1 MIRRLVIPRLSWALV
16 FAVAVFAAVAGFQLG
31 GGTVPV
37 VPTVDDELLYV
48 GAAGLFGL
56 GVFATM
62 LKRPD
67 VIGRITPTLY
77 VLVALLPLLRFSIP
91 GISII
96 RFIPLALMAPV
107 VYSLYRDAEPVPS
120 HARVARVAVFAAFA
134 TAASSLI
141 ANRGGTDYPRLLLM
155 VGGIALL
162 VGAAPR
168 AWSSAW
174 RESVEK
180 AVGIAYRLIVVSSVA
195 MLPFDGSFQ
204 SDRLRGAWESP
215 NTLGA
220 LLALTTPI
228 AAKRT
233 RFPIIYWL
241 VAFALSIACGSR
253 GGLLALSVA
262 AAVILVQRRQ
272 LIQLVALAGVAVVV
286 LSSGFVRTQADH
298 EQTFGI
304 NTRQLVWEDVYGAF
318 QDSPLTGYGFGA
330 VADHVYSPEVQR
342 WVGSSPQTHSSWLDG
357 LYEQGVLGMV
367 PWAAAL
373 LLGLGVAFRTGPLW
387 GATMLAGL
395 VSATFESWMFAIG
408 GGLGSLYWIMF
419 GAAMLGARAKRA
431 AVDAPAVTEPADV

>member
-16 FAVAVFAAVAGFQLG
+16 VAVAVFAAVAGFQLG
-31 GGTVPV
+31 GGTIPV

-48 GAAGLFGL
+48 GAAALFGL

-67 VIGRITPTLY
+67 VIGRVTPTLY

-155 VGGIALL
+155 VGGIVLL

-168 AWSSAW
+168 AWSSTW
-174 RESVEK
+174 RGSVEK
-180 AVGIAYRLIVVSSVA
+180 AVGIAFWLIVVSSVVL
-195 MLPFDGSFQ
+195 LPFSASFLN
-204 SDRLRGAWESP
+204 DRLRGAFTSA
-215 NTLGA
+215 NALGA
-220 LLALTTPI
+220 LLAITTPI
-228 AAKRT
+228 AASRSQFGT
-233 RFPIIYWL
+233 LYWAAGFGL
-241 VAFALSIACGSR
+241 MIATGTR
-253 GGLLALSVA
+253 GGLLALSIA
-262 AAVILVQRRQ
+262 AALV
-272 LIQLVALAGVAVVV
+272 LIQKGRFVQLAAVVAVGALV
-286 LSSGFVRTQADH
+286 LGSGVVRTTGDAEDAV
-298 EQTFGI
+298 GV
-304 NTRQLVWEDVYGAF
+304 NTRALIWEEVIDEG

-330 VADHVYSPEVQR
+330 FDDFEFSLETQR
-342 WVGSSPQTHSSWLDG
+342 YAGRTPQSHNSWLDAF
-357 LYEQGVLGMV
+357 YEQGVLGLL
-367 PWAAAL
+367 PWIVAIVI
-373 LLGLGVAFRTGPLW
+373 GLVVARKAGPYWL
-387 GATMLAGL
+387 ATLVAGL

-408 GGLGSLYWIMF
+408 GGIGSLFWLIF
-419 GAAMLGARAKRA
+419 GAATLSSPDPST
-431 AVDAPAVTEPADV
+431 AVADV